1 MEFTIANTE
10 DYDIK
15 IDVCLRSGVRKLIIK
30 ESVIIP
36 ANGEITFTV
45 NNVGNNNFEG
55 SSGVDICLLLD
66 NIDSNSELL
75 PPRTLILK
83 NIMFSVVS

>member
-1 MEFTIANTE
+1 MSFNPALILPETLFDESWKKIGDMEFTIANTE

-45 NNVGNNNFEG
+45 N
-55 SSGVDICLLLD
+55 
-66 NIDSNSELL
+66 
-75 PPRTLILK
+75 
-83 NIMFSVVS
+83 